1 MANNMKRKKAPSSS
15 VMCRRLQNAGIPIK
29 KVVRRVESGDYI
41 AEAYHPGMQDP
52 VESSFAIA
60 NQIQSVLDG
69 ARVISCNDKIAEWR
83 DGQPVIWASVT
94 FKMTGDDTH
103 KRGA

>member
-1 MANNMKRKKAPSSS
+1 MNNQKKPSGPM
-15 VMCRRLQNAGIPIK
+15 MCRHLQNAGIPVR
-29 KVVRRVESGDYI
+29 KVVRRIDSGDYV
-41 AEAYHPGMQDP
+41 AEVYNPGMNDA
-52 VESSFAIA
+52 VESSFIIA
-60 NQIQSVLDG
+60 NQIQSRITG

-94 FKMTGDDTH
+94 FKMIIDDSQ